1 MKRSLFI
8 VLTVETPRSTMN
20 EFPSFFVVVR
30 LLVLLTSATVI
41 VSLDQSEFSET
52 LRMVV
57 DNILGAQQFEVN
69 IVPLCIA

>member
-1 MKRSLFI
+1 
-8 VLTVETPRSTMN
+8 MN

-30 LLVLLTSATVI
+30 LLVLLTSAPVI

>member
-8 VLTVETPRSTMN
+8 VLTVETPRSTMI
-20 EFPSFFVVVR
+20 EFPSLSVVVR